1 MRKVFILRKLIISQ
15 SASSLQVVQDENL
28 SKLKIQDAQMMNIIE
43 NLHEKESV
51 ISELHTKIRTLEN
64 DTPKSSPETYGNGE
78 ERKNLSEPKRHRT
91 GFDLHLLPD
100 DFQNGLRWI

>member
-1 MRKVFILRKLIISQ
+1 
-15 SASSLQVVQDENL
+15 
-28 SKLKIQDAQMMNIIE
+28 MMNIIE

-78 ERKNLSEPKRHRT
+78 ERKNLSEPKRHSE
-91 GFDLHLLPD
+91 GFYLIRLTVTIPAGKSAWKL
-100 DFQNGLRWI
+100 

>member
-1 MRKVFILRKLIISQ
+1 MSTFHVTR
-15 SASSLQVVQDENL
+15 DGNL

-78 ERKNLSEPKRHRT
+78 ERKNLSEPKRHSE
-91 GFDLHLLPD
+91 GFYLIH
-100 DFQNGLRWI
+100 FG

>member
-1 MRKVFILRKLIISQ
+1 M
-15 SASSLQVVQDENL
+15 AHDENL
-28 SKLKIQDAQMMNIIE
+28 FKLKIQDAQMMNIIE

-91 GFDLHLLPD
+91 GFDLHPLPD

>member
-1 MRKVFILRKLIISQ
+1 MNQ
-15 SASSLQVVQDENL
+15 SAFSLYVAHDENL
-28 SKLKIQDAQMMNIIE
+28 FKLKIQDAQMMNIIE

-78 ERKNLSEPKRHRT
+78 ERKNLSEPKRHSE
-91 GFDLHLLPD
+91 GFYLVH
-100 DFQNGLRWI
+100 

>member
-1 MRKVFILRKLIISQ
+1 
-15 SASSLQVVQDENL
+15 
-28 SKLKIQDAQMMNIIE
+28 MMNIIE

-78 ERKNLSEPKRHRT
+78 ERKNLYHSVSWSLISLNFKAFLTIIP
-91 GFDLHLLPD
+91 F
-100 DFQNGLRWI
+100 

>member
-1 MRKVFILRKLIISQ
+1 MSTFHVTR
-15 SASSLQVVQDENL
+15 DGNL

-78 ERKNLSEPKRHRT
+78 ERKNLSEPKRHSEGSYLIRC
-91 GFDLHLLPD
+91 G
-100 DFQNGLRWI
+100 